1 MPGPRN
7 GSPRIGTQRWSHGQQ
22 GLLLWPSE
30 WLRKGSNVKGPI
42 GGRREKPCSRPWSP
56 ETETIHRSS
65 SIMEGGHWFVHS
77 AFLPPST
84 GQHTRSFVGDVVKK
98 NLGYW
103 SARKLSASANLLQ
116 GAIVIGE
123 AAISVASRPAYMRK
137 SMPAALQRG
146 PFADHSPPPRPSMVI
161 PSPLTKQGKENGSL
175 SLAVWTTL

>member
-1 MPGPRN
+1 MR
-7 GSPRIGTQRWSHGQQ
+7 TQRWSHGQQ

-30 WLRKGSNVKGPI
+30 WLRKGSNVKG
-42 GGRREKPCSRPWSP
+42 RREKPCSRPWSP
-56 ETETIHRSS
+56 SPETIHRSS
-65 SIMEGGHWFVHS
+65 SIME
-77 AFLPPST
+77 